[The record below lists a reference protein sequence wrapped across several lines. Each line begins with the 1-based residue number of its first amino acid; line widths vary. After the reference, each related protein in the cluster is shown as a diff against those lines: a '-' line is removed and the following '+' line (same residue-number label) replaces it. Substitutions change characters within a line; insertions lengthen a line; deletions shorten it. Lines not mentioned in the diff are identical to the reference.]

1 MLWTWRAGS
10 LVCSQLGLCTSA
22 CNRRMSPSC
31 LNAATRRNAKG
42 DISGVV
48 SVGQDI
54 TELNRGKAEL
64 ARVANDLCRC
74 ASRTR
79 NRPALSLPA
88 LSLPVATLALSS
100 SARSLAGRC

>member
-1 MLWTWRAGS
+1 ML
-10 LVCSQLGLCTSA
+10 LCLLRSE
-22 CNRRMSPSC
+22 RVEIL

-48 SVGQDI
+48 GVGQDI

-74 ASRTR
+74 AMS
-79 NRPALSLPA
+79 NSQPALVTP
-88 LSLPVATLALSS
+88 SLPVATPASS
-100 SARSLAGRC
+100 SPLTLPGRC